1 MALVWMIAF
10 LGLLLVEFLTVG
22 LVCIWFALGALG
34 ALITSF
40 ITESILVQMIVC
52 VLVSIISLIAAK
64 PLVKKFKVNKFE
76 PTNTDRVIGKKAK
89 VTKEIKAD
97 EYGEVVIFGTYWLA
111 ASDKKQKVG
120 TEVVVERIDGNKL
133 IVKNVEGEE

>member
-1 MALVWMIAF
+1 MTFVWTIAF
-10 LGLLLVEFLTVG
+10 LGLLLIEFLTVG

-40 ITESILVQMIVC
+40 ITESVLVQTIVC
-52 VLVSIISLIAAK
+52 VLVSIISLIVSK

-89 VTKEIKAD
+89 VTKEISSD

-111 ASDKKQKVG
+111 TSDKKQKVG

-133 IVKNVEGEE
+133 IVKKVEGEE